1 MGRQKEVIKK
11 SEISAIVKEITDDKE
26 TNIDLHTWLYR
37 LQAEIEKVS
46 NILHRRGDDDMLG
59 YFLRRL
65 TQYKIEYPALG
76 GSGDFE
82 LIKRIILAEI
92 RIDELES
99 KPLAE
104 LSENPKLIDAF
115 TRLHTQLQKDIEAL
129 GATSKLKKKSDL
141 DELRVMIDYK
151 ELESSSIASD
161 LEWLE
166 GKDIIAL
173 PE

>member
-1 MGRQKEVIKK
+1 MGRQKESIKK
-11 SEISAIVKEITDDKE
+11 SEISGIIKEITDDKE
-26 TNIDLHTWLYR
+26 LDRELSLWLSQ
-37 LQAEIEKVS
+37 LQAEIEKVR
-46 NILHRRGDDDMLG
+46 NILHRRGDDEMLG

-65 TQYKIEYPALG
+65 AQYKIEYPKLG
-76 GSGDFE
+76 RSGDFE

-92 RIDELES
+92 RLDELES
-99 KPLAE
+99 SSLDE

-151 ELESSSIASD
+151 ELESSSTESD

-166 GKDIIAL
+166 CKDIIAL